1 METCYRHPT
10 RETGVSCSNCGRPIC
25 PDCMT
30 PTPVGMRCPECARQR
45 TRVHRLRTT
54 PDRPLVTSAIL
65 AIIVVVFLAELVG
78 GGGVG
83 RGGGELVE
91 RGGLYGPAI
100 AFGDEY
106 WRIVTSGFLHSG
118 LFHVAFNAWFIWVLG
133 GMLEPALG
141 RVRFA
146 VLYGTA
152 LLCGSFGVL
161 LLEPQA
167 LTVGASGAAFGLLG
181 AAIVEARARG
191 IDVWASGLGMIAV
204 LNFVITFA
212 FPGISIGGHVGG
224 FLGGALVA
232 LVYNE
237 ADRRRL
243 PRAAALGACAVIAVA
258 AVLGGI
264 AVAGSEGLIGDRN
277 GL

>member
-1 METCYRHPT
+1 
-10 RETGVSCSNCGRPIC
+10 
-25 PDCMT
+25 MT
-30 PTPVGMRCPECARQR
+30 PTTVGMRCPECSRQR

-54 PDRPLVTSAIL
+54 PDRPAITT
-65 AIIVVVFLAELVG
+65 AIIAVNVVVFLAELVG

-83 RGGGELVE
+83 RGGGTLIEHGALF
-91 RGGLYGPAI
+91 GPAVT
-100 AFGDEY
+100 FGDEY
-106 WRIVTSGFLHSG
+106 WRLVSSGFLHSG
-118 LFHVAFNAWFIWVLG
+118 LFHVAFNMWFIWVLG

-141 RVRFA
+141 RARFA
-146 VLYGTA
+146 VLYATA

-161 LLEPQA
+161 LLQPEV

-191 IDVWASGLGMIAV
+191 IDIWASGLGVIAV

-212 FPGISIGGHVGG
+212 IPDISIGGHVGG

-232 LVYNE
+232 LVFNE

-243 PRAAALGACAVIAVA
+243 PQIATLALCLAIALA
-258 AVLGGI
+258 AVVGGI
-264 AVAGSEGLIGDRN
+264 AVADGAGLLGDSR
-277 GL
+277 L

>member
-1 METCYRHPT
+1 
-10 RETGVSCSNCGRPIC
+10 
-25 PDCMT
+25 MT

-54 PDRPLVTSAIL
+54 PDRPAVTTALVAIN
-65 AIIVVVFLAELVG
+65 VVVFLAELAG

-83 RGGGELVE
+83 RGGGELIE
-91 RGGLYGPAI
+91 RGALFGPAI
-100 AFGDEY
+100 AFDDEY

-118 LFHVAFNAWFIWVLG
+118 LFHVAFNMWFIWVLG

-141 RVRFA
+141 RARFA
-146 VLYGTA
+146 ALYFTA

-161 LLEPQA
+161 LLEPDA
-167 LTVGASGAAFGLLG
+167 VTVGASGAAFGLLG

-191 IDVWASGLGMIAV
+191 IDIWASGLGMIAV

-212 FPGISIGGHVGG
+212 IPGISIGGHVGG
-224 FLGGALVA
+224 FAGGVLVA
-232 LVYNE
+232 LVFNE
-237 ADRRRL
+237 ADRRRV
-243 PRAAALGACAVIAVA
+243 PRSLALVLCAGIAVA
-258 AVLGGI
+258 AVAGGI
-264 AVAGSEGLIGDRN
+264 AVAGSEGLIGGD